1 MVTNYDY
8 RKIKQSATRYKRR
21 SDGYRLERDNWKAKA
36 LAYREI
42 IRKIKNHMPS
52 ILVQSYLIVINDLLN
67 EADELEG
74 K

>member
-36 LAYREI
+36 LAYRGI
-42 IRKIKNHMPS
+42 IARTKQALEVRCSSHAWA
-52 ILVQSYLIVINDLLN
+52 ILA
-67 EADELEG
+67 EADKLEG